1 MTDRSPVPASDIY
14 NVDRWGDSYFRID
27 DQGQLCVRPNGEQG
41 GQATLEAV
49 LESCRAAGLRAPVLA
64 RFSGILRQRV
74 KLLAGAFREAIESH
88 QYQGDYTPVYP
99 IKVNQQR
106 RVVHEILRARDEGER
121 CLLYTSP
128 SPRDR
133 QKSRMPSSA

>member
-1 MTDRSPVPASDIY
+1 MTDRSPVPASEIY

-49 LESCRAAGLRAPVLA
+49 LENCRAAGLRAPVLA

-74 KLLAGAFREAIESH
+74 KLLPGPSVRPSRPISTRAAI
-88 QYQGDYTPVYP
+88 
-99 IKVNQQR
+99 R
-106 RVVHEILRARDEGER
+106 RCTR
-121 CLLYTSP
+121 
-128 SPRDR
+128 
-133 QKSRMPSSA
+133 SR

>member
-74 KLLAGAFREAIESH
+74 KLLAAEVADMDVKGQAPGTVLDDQLTIATGEGAIRLLTLQKAGGKPLKAEDFLR
-88 QYQGDYTPVYP
+88 GT
-99 IKVNQQR
+99 KVAPGT
-106 RVVHEILRARDEGER
+106 VIG
-121 CLLYTSP
+121 
-128 SPRDR
+128 
-133 QKSRMPSSA
+133 

>member
-1 MTDRSPVPASDIY
+1 MTDNSPVPASDIY

-74 KLLAGAFREAIESH
+74 KLLAGAFREAIDGH
-88 QYQGDYTPVYP
+88 QYLSL
-99 IKVNQQR
+99 I
-106 RVVHEILRARDEGER
+106 HI
-121 CLLYTSP
+121 
-128 SPRDR
+128 
-133 QKSRMPSSA
+133 